1 MNRTQYRTM
10 RRFAK
15 DNGNRYALRHAAA
28 IAGDFA
34 AMEYN
39 WILKE
44 LESVDALAE
53 RAKESQR
60 YNTPANVFIRL
71 WPQSSERPSLC
82 D

>member
-15 DNGNRYALRHAAA
+15 DNGNRYALRYAAT
-28 IAGDFA
+28 IAGEFA

-53 RAKESQR
+53 RAKELQR